1 MVRLYTS
8 ATRMEPARISRRAV
22 LAASGAA
29 IVVRGQQATPQAP
42 SNPDEELKAA
52 IDQQQA
58 NYEQMKKAGLPF
70 FAEPATLFQP

>member
-1 MVRLYTS
+1 
-8 ATRMEPARISRRAV
+8 MEPVRISRRAV
-22 LAASGAA
+22 LAAGTA
-29 IVVRGQQATPQAP
+29 IAVRGQQVTPPAP

-58 NYEQMKKAGLPF
+58 NYEQMRKAGLPF